1 MSFSFNH
8 QLPDRQPARITC
20 LYTITC
26 LIINKAINLVVLQGV
41 MIKTISKNA
50 VKMLVKSPNY
60 LEYTFS
66 HFCVL

>member
-1 MSFSFNH
+1 MSFSLDRH
-8 QLPDRQPARITC
+8 LPDLHPTRVTC